1 MSGQINQ
8 KPNDIEM
15 VLDDHENRLVKL
27 EKSDLEKELRI
38 QKIEDNYLRLENTI
52 MAENRETRD
61 ILREGMNKQWELIK
75 SRDDKFAAEA
85 ERQHILK
92 KTRIERNSEILL
104 RLLTAGGII
113 YLLMESLFTK

>member
-52 MAENRETRD
+52 MAESRETRD